1 MLKITINDKE
11 YSVPTSF
18 EELTLK
24 QYNDAFNNLPKY
36 VGDDDDVMLKYRHSR
51 EQESII
57 ISRILGEDDN
67 FCLDLPLDV
76 YNKLAKVFSYLY
88 SIKDY
93 MKNTKNYI
101 NINGKRYQI
110 PSHEE
115 MSMRQYID
123 ADMSKD
129 NFIEMLAIL
138 LLERKD
144 GSFVR
149 YDGNYEKMI
158 STVENLPCSDALPL
172 LFHYFK
178 KKEICNKLS
187 KVSSL
192 QAKASQILQ
201 SGQVS

>member
-1 MLKITINDKE
+1 MLKIEINEKE
-11 YSVPTSF
+11 YNIPQSF
-18 EELTLK
+18 DELTLK
-24 QYNDAFNNLPKY
+24 QYQMAFNNLPKY
-36 VGDDDDVMLKYRHSR
+36 EGDDEDVMLKYRHSR

-67 FCLDLPLDV
+67 FCLDLPLDI
-76 YNKLAKVFSYLY
+76 YNRIAKEFAFIYGL
-88 SIKDY
+88 KDF
-93 MKNTKNYI
+93 MKNTKAYVKI
-101 NINGKRYQI
+101 DGKRYMI

-144 GSFVR
+144 GEFVR
-149 YDGNYEKMI
+149 YDGKYEKMI
-158 STVENLPCSDALPL
+158 PKVEGLSCSDALPL

-178 KKEICNKLS
+178 KKEIYKRIS
-187 KVSSL
+187 KASLL
-192 QAKASQILQ
+192 QAKVSQMLQ
-201 SGQVS
+201 NGQVS